1 MRTMCLQNKLTQD
14 LELVNNRLLSF
25 LPQPACG
32 AEQVYE
38 AAVYSLKNGGKRI
51 RPLLCLAFARAFG
64 GSAETALDYACAV
77 EFIHTYSL
85 IHDDLPCMDN
95 DDMRRGKPS
104 CHVAFGEA
112 TALLAGD
119 LLLTEA
125 FGVLCSSGLSAEQ
138 NARAVSVLAQCAG
151 GRGMIGG
158 QVLDLKYEQAL
169 PSLDEICAVH
179 RCKTGALIYAACA
192 LGCIAAGAGE
202 AALQTAGEYAYALG
216 MAFQIRDDILD
227 VVGDAQKLGKPVGSD
242 AENDRTT
249 YVGLVGLEQAEKD
262 VEAFTQRAID
272 AVKPVDKD
280 GVLTYLAA
288 SLAKRDA

>member
-1 MRTMCLQNKLTQD
+1 MNIQNELQQD
-14 LELVNNRLLSF
+14 LEFVNSRLTSF
-25 LPQPACG
+25 LPKPAPG

-51 RPLLCLAFARAFG
+51 RPLLCLAFAKAYGAER
-64 GSAETALDYACAV
+64 ETALAYACAV

-125 FGVLCSSGLSAEQ
+125 FGVLAKSGLSAAQ
-138 NARAVSVLAQCAG
+138 NARAASVLAACAG
-151 GRGMIGG
+151 GQGMIGG
-158 QVLDLKYEQAL
+158 QVLDLKYEQAS

-179 RCKTGALIYAACA
+179 RSKTGALIYAACA
-192 LGCIAAGAGE
+192 LGCIAANADDN
-202 AALQTAGEYAYALG
+202 ALKTAREYAYALG

-227 VVGDAQKLGKPVGSD
+227 VVGDAEKLGKPIGSD
-242 AENDRTT
+242 ADNDKTT
-249 YVGLVGLEQAEKD
+249 YVGLVGLEQSEKD
-262 VEAFTQRAID
+262 VDAFTQRALD
-272 AVKPVDKD
+272 AVRAVDQY
-280 GVLTYLAA
+280 GVLTHLAA
-288 SLAKRDA
+288 SLAKREA

>member
-1 MRTMCLQNKLTQD
+1 MNIQAELEQD
-14 LELVNNRLLSF
+14 LKLVNSHLVSF
-25 LPQPACG
+25 LPKPAAG
-32 AEQVYE
+32 AEHVYD
-38 AAVYSLKNGGKRI
+38 AAVYSLENGGKRI
-51 RPLLCLAFARAFG
+51 RPLLCLAFAKAYG
-64 GSAETALDYACAV
+64 ADCEAALAYACGV

-104 CHVAFGEA
+104 CHIAFGEA

-125 FGVLCSSGLSAEQ
+125 FGVLAESGLSAQQ
-138 NARAVSVLAQCAG
+138 NAGAVSVLAACAG

-158 QVLDLKYEQAL
+158 QVLDLKYEQASPAL
-169 PSLDEICAVH
+169 EEVCAVH
-179 RCKTGALIYAACA
+179 RSKTGALIYAACA

-202 AALQTAGEYAYALG
+202 EALQTAKEYAYALG

-242 AENDRTT
+242 AENDKTT
-249 YVGLVGLEQAEKD
+249 YVSLVGLEQAEKD
-262 VEAFTQRAID
+262 VQLFTQRAVD
-272 AVKPVDKD
+272 AVRPVDKN
-280 GVLTYLAA
+280 GVLTHIA
-288 SLAKRDA
+288 SLLADRQA

>member
-1 MRTMCLQNKLTQD
+1 MNIQNELQQD
-14 LELVNNRLLSF
+14 LELVNSRLISF
-25 LPQPACG
+25 LPKPALG

-51 RPLLCLAFARAFG
+51 RPLLCLAFAKAYGAER
-64 GSAETALDYACAV
+64 ETALAYACAI

-125 FGVLCSSGLSAEQ
+125 FGVLAKSGLSAAQ
-138 NARAVSVLAQCAG
+138 NARAASVLAACAG
-151 GRGMIGG
+151 GQGMIGG
-158 QVLDLKYEQAL
+158 QVLDLKYEQAS

-179 RCKTGALIYAACA
+179 RSKTGALIYAACA
-192 LGCIAAGAGE
+192 LGCIAADADDN
-202 AALQTAGEYAYALG
+202 ALKTAQEYAYALG

-227 VVGDAQKLGKPVGSD
+227 VVGDAEKLGKPIGSD
-242 AENDRTT
+242 ADNDKTT
-249 YVGLVGLEQAEKD
+249 YVGLVGLEQSEKD
-262 VEAFTQRAID
+262 VDAFTQRALD
-272 AVKPVDKD
+272 AVRAVDQY
-280 GVLTYLAA
+280 GVLTHLAV
-288 SLAKRDA
+288 SLARREA

>member
-1 MRTMCLQNKLTQD
+1 MNIQNELQQD
-14 LELVNNRLLSF
+14 LELVNSRLISF
-25 LPQPACG
+25 LPKPAPG

-51 RPLLCLAFARAFG
+51 RPLLCLAFAKAYGAER
-64 GSAETALDYACAV
+64 ETALAYACAI

-125 FGVLCSSGLSAEQ
+125 FGVLAKSGLSAAQ
-138 NARAVSVLAQCAG
+138 NARAASVLAACAG
-151 GRGMIGG
+151 GQGMIGG
-158 QVLDLKYEQAL
+158 QVLDLKYEQAS

-179 RCKTGALIYAACA
+179 RSKTGALIYAACA
-192 LGCIAAGAGE
+192 LGCIAADADDN
-202 AALQTAGEYAYALG
+202 ALKTAQEYAYALG

-227 VVGDAQKLGKPVGSD
+227 VVGDAEKLGKPIGSD
-242 AENDRTT
+242 ADNDKTT
-249 YVGLVGLEQAEKD
+249 YVGLVGLEQSEKD
-262 VEAFTQRAID
+262 VDAFTQRALD
-272 AVKPVDKD
+272 AVRAVDQY
-280 GVLTYLAA
+280 GVLTHLAA
-288 SLAKRDA
+288 SLARREA